1 MGNPPSISVPNL
13 PHVINFS
20 RHLRLAAFCALSC
33 AIVPARAAQPA
44 RPPNILVFFCDN
56 LGYGDI
62 GPYGSTLHRTPNL
75 DRFATEARKF
85 THFYTAA
92 HVCTPSR
99 AGLMTG
105 IHPRRLNLHANARQG
120 AVLQPG
126 EPIGLHPSEVTIAEV
141 LKTAGYATML
151 IGKWHLGDQPAFLP
165 TRQGFDEYWGI
176 PYSDDMTP
184 REGQTWP
191 PLPLMRGEAVIEAG
205 PDRNELTKRETAEAI
220 RFLEVRR
227 TQPFFLILSH
237 AMPGSTH
244 APFASD
250 AFRGKSRNGPH
261 GDSVEELDWS
271 AGEVLAALRRLGL
284 ERDTLVIWTADNSST
299 RRTPYGGSNAPLS
312 GHMNSP
318 AEGGNRVPFLA
329 RWPGRIP
336 SGTTSAELATMMD
349 LLPTFARLAG
359 AAAPGPSVIDGRDI
373 WPLFD
378 GTPGARTPHD
388 AFYYYHYDQ
397 LQAVRS
403 GPWKLFLPLERVRAN
418 PAQPAREGR
427 VPARLYDVVADPGE
441 KNDVIAA
448 HPEVVAR
455 LTTLAARGREHIGDY
470 EVEGRGVRPAGWIR
484 HPQYQVLTPAR

>member
-1 MGNPPSISVPNL
+1 MITAS
-13 PHVINFS
+13 H
-20 RHLRLAAFCALSC
+20 HLLLAALSAL
-33 AIVPARAAQPA
+33 AISTASAQPRSPA
-44 RPPNILVFFCDN
+44 RPPNILIFFCDN

-75 DRFATEARKF
+75 DRFATESRKF

-92 HVCTPSR
+92 NVCTPSR

-105 IHPRRLNLHANARQG
+105 IHPRRLNLHTNARSG

-126 EPIGLHPSEVTIAEV
+126 EPIGLHPSEVTVAEV
-141 LKTAGYATML
+141 LKTAGYTTML
-151 IGKWHLGDQPAFLP
+151 SGKWHLGDQPVFLP

-191 PLPLMRGEAVIEAG
+191 PLPLMRGETVIEAG
-205 PDRNELTKRETAEAI
+205 PDRNELTKRETSEAI
-220 RFLEVRR
+220 HFITANRER
-227 TQPFFLILSH
+227 PFFLIISH
-237 AMPGSTH
+237 AMPGSTT

-284 ERDTLVIWTADNSST
+284 DNDTLVIWTADNSAT
-299 RRTPYGGSNAPLS
+299 RRQPFGGSNAPLS

-318 AEGGNRVPFLA
+318 AEGGNRVPFLV
-329 RWPGRIP
+329 RWPSRIP
-336 SGTTSAELATMMD
+336 AGTTSTELASMMD

-359 AAAPGPSVIDGRDI
+359 AATAPGPEVIDGRDI
-373 WPLFD
+373 WPLIA
-378 GTPGARTPHD
+378 GTPGARTPHES
-388 AFYYYHYDQ
+388 FYYYHFDQ

-403 GPWKLFLPLERVRAN
+403 GPWKLFLALDRVRTTS
-418 PAQPAREGR
+418 AQPPREGR
-427 VPARLYDVVADPGE
+427 VAARLFDVVADPGE
-441 KNDVIAA
+441 KNDVVAA
-448 HPEVVAR
+448 HPDVVAR
-455 LTTLAARGREHIGDY
+455 LTALAAKGREHIGDY
-470 EVEGRGVRPAGWIR
+470 DLEGRGVRPAGWIR
-484 HPQYQVLTPAR
+484 NPQYQVLRPSR